1 MTFVTLL
8 NERRCAW
15 LGGNGGSASHPLIYE
30 VKSGCPVNWTTQGVL
45 LKKKEWGIVMDND
58 RINKMLNS
66 IPRKTREEFL
76 LILRDLLKSEVSSEP
91 SRESQERAQ
100 LKA

>member
-1 MTFVTLL
+1 M
-8 NERRCAW
+8 RGAA
-15 LGGNGGSASHPLIYE
+15 LGLAAMGVASLTPKIYE
-30 VKSGCPVNWTTQGVL
+30 VQKRVSGQLDYSRSIV
-45 LKKKEWGIVMDND
+45 KKKEWGIVMDND

-76 LILRDLLKSEVSSEP
+76 LILRDLSKSEGSSEP

-100 LKA
+100 LKV